1 MKVTIAIYIILIM
14 GYILIKDPSL
24 VISIYENYYAIT
36 YRFVI
41 IIIGVIYALF
51 KVIALIKN
59 N

>member
-14 GYILIKDPSL
+14 GYILIKDRSL

-41 IIIGVIYALF
+41 IIIGVIYTLF